1 MSRILSFRDLE
12 VWQLAM
18 QLVVNVY
25 RASERLPA
33 TERFGL
39 TSQMRRSAV
48 SIPSNIAEGHARR
61 NDSVFLNHLKIAL
74 GSQAELNA
82 QIEIALRLGFFKA
95 DVTASLLDE
104 IDHVRRMLHGLRGS
118 VERRRQLLLGS
129 TMLGILLS
137 STGLLS

>member
-1 MSRILSFRDLE
+1 MPRILSFRDLE

-25 RASERLPA
+25 RASERLPPA
-33 TERFGL
+33 ERFGL

-61 NDSVFLNHLKIAL
+61 NDSVYLNHLKIAL
-74 GSQAELNA
+74 GSQAELST
-82 QIEIALRLGFFKA
+82 QIEVALRLGFFKA
-95 DVTASLLDE
+95 EVTASLLDE

-118 VERRRQLLLGS
+118 LERRQQALLGS
-129 TMLGILLS
+129 TILGVLLF